1 MRGPCLFDRHR
12 RLRGPLKRAT
22 GPGSYDEWKL
32 ELWEE
37 RKRKQAAKGNPS
49 PQTGPG
55 TDEGSKSHA

>member
-37 RKRKQAAKGNPS
+37 RKRKRAAVVK

-55 TDEGSKSHA
+55 TDEGSNSHA